1 MKKEKKNERS
11 KEASQAILSGE
22 KRWQGYLTK
31 LDHCRQK
38 KNKKLPHLDFY
49 TPPHNVIFFYNFDT

>member
-38 KNKKLPHLDFY
+38 KNKKTATLGFLHSP
-49 TPPHNVIFFYNFDT
+49 T